1 MSALPQRGKAA
12 LLVLP
17 HHVAQVARIAR
28 KAPMP
33 IPVGQ
38 DLRAVLGRDQRQARA
53 HGPPGLRPP
62 ISLLPL
68 RAVPQLGPT
77 TALLLDRGL
86 ISLDQL
92 GEQRQG
98 LAFAHLLAQQA
109 RLFPWRPLEA
119 K

>member
-68 RAVPQLGPT
+68 RAVPQVGPR
-77 TALLLDRGL
+77 TALLLDRSP
-86 ISLDQL
+86 ISLAQL
-92 GEQRQG
+92 AEPPQG
-98 LAFAHLLAQQA
+98 LAVAHVLAQEA
-109 RLFPWRPLEA
+109 RVFPSRPLETQ
-119 K
+119 